1 MTAPWHPH
9 NDRWCGFSRF
19 RPSRNGEQ
27 ISWSKIFRAEYSA
40 ANRLER
46 FRFRDNLDGLRS
58 ADPVEWGLNGV
69 HPTRGTDEEAGFRNS
84 PDLVTCMGPNEIAAQ
99 KRDRARRSLRAHWP
113 DRGRQIG
120 LFDEVRQFAGAAVTA
135 G

>member
-1 MTAPWHPH
+1 M
-9 NDRWCGFSRF
+9 
-19 RPSRNGEQ
+19 
-27 ISWSKIFRAEYSA
+27 
-40 ANRLER
+40 
-46 FRFRDNLDGLRS
+46 
-58 ADPVEWGLNGV
+58 GLNGV
-69 HPTRGTDEEAGFRNS
+69 HLARGTDEEAGFRNS
-84 PDLVTCMGPNEIAAQ
+84 PDLVTCVGPNEIAAQ

>member
-1 MTAPWHPH
+1 MV
-9 NDRWCGFSRF
+9 R
-19 RPSRNGEQ
+19 
-27 ISWSKIFRAEYSA
+27 IFTIPPITKRRANFLVKDFFGLNIRQ
-40 ANRLER
+40 ANRLDR
-46 FRFRDNLDGLRS
+46 LRFRDNLDGLRS
-58 ADPVEWGLNGV
+58 ADPVQCGLNGV
-69 HPTRGTDEEAGFRNS
+69 HLARETDEEAGFRNS
-84 PDLVTCMGPNEIAAQ
+84 PDLVTCMGPNEIIAQ